1 MEITETFYPSDRLQW
16 RAWLEANFESR
27 DDIWL
32 MVPLKASGEQGV
44 SYNDSVEEA
53 LCFGWI

>member
-32 MVPLKASGEQGV
+32 MVPLKASGEHITIPLRKLSV
-44 SYNDSVEEA
+44 S
-53 LCFGWI
+53 GG